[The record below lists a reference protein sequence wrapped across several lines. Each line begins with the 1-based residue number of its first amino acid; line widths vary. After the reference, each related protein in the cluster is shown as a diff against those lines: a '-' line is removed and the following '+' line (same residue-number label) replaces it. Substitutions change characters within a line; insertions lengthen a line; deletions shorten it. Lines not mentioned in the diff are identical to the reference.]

1 MNLGN
6 AVLRSEIQ
14 LVHAGVADGDSLVE
28 SLRRSELLVPSAADG
43 APLTT
48 ELDGVRWVLAFTSEQ
63 ALAVYAAARGPVTR
77 STYFLTLSGGL
88 LLDVAL
94 PALGRPGGLA
104 VGLAVDLAG
113 SYPMLFPVTA
123 EPVVEAVAS

>member
-14 LVHAGVADGDSLVE
+14 LVHAGVADGATLVA
-28 SLRRSELLVPSAADG
+28 SLRSSELLVPSAADG

-48 ELDGVRWVLAFTSEQ
+48 DLDGVSWVLAFTSEQ

-77 STYFLTLSGGL
+77 STYFLTLSGSL

-94 PALGRPGGLA
+94 PALGRPGGI
-104 VGLAVDLAG
+104 AVDLAG
-113 SYPMLFPVTA
+113 SYPMLFPATV
-123 EPVVEAVAS
+123 EPVVDAVAS

>member
-1 MNLGN
+1 MKPEN

-14 LVHAGVADGDSLVE
+14 LVHAGVADGDSLVA

-48 ELDGVRWVLAFTSEQ
+48 VLDGVTWVLAFTSEQ

-94 PALGRPGGLA
+94 PALCSSSGRPGG
-104 VGLAVDLAG
+104 VAVDLAG
-113 SYPMLFPVTA
+113 SYPMLFPMTA
-123 EPVVEAVAS
+123 EPVVEAVA

>member
-14 LVHAGVADGDSLVE
+14 LVHAGVADGDSLVA

-48 ELDGVRWVLAFTSEQ
+48 DLDGVSWVLAFTSEQ

-77 STYFLTLSGGL
+77 STYFLTLSGSL

-94 PALGRPGGLA
+94 PTLGRPGGI
-104 VGLAVDLAG
+104 AVDLAG